1 MARPKVFI
9 DGHAGTTGLRI
20 REWLEGR
27 GDVEFLTLRD
37 DQRRDAGAR
46 REYLDE
52 ADLAIL
58 CLPDEV
64 ARETASQ
71 VEDGSTRIL
80 DASSAHRVT
89 EGWAYGL
96 PELQDGQRES
106 IRTEDRVSSAGC
118 YASAV
123 VLALRPLVDSGDL
136 PADAPVTI
144 HALSGYSGGGRSLIE
159 KWEDP
164 GGGFIGLPYEAPYAM
179 ERVHKH
185 IPEMTRYSGLRNEPH
200 FTPAVGPFKT
210 GMRVEIPLHDSVL
223 APDATAE
230 SIWNVLDER
239 YASEKFV
246 DVIPIDETLAY
257 DEGQATFDPRACN
270 DTNRMEIAVVPNPLG
285 HVLLMVR
292 LDNLGKGA
300 SGVAIQNMNLM
311 LGLPEG
317 RGLPV

>member
-1 MARPKVFI
+1 MAMPKVFI

-27 GDVEFLTLRD
+27 EDVEFLTLRD

-64 ARETASQ
+64 ARETALQ

-80 DASSAHRVT
+80 DASSVHRVA

-96 PELQDGQRES
+96 PELQDGLRES
-106 IRTEDRVSSAGC
+106 IRTEDRVSNPGC

-123 VLALRPLVDSGDL
+123 VLAVRPLVDSGDL
-136 PADAPVTI
+136 PADAPLTV
-144 HALSGYSGGGRSLIE
+144 HALSGYSGGGRNLIE
-159 KWEDP
+159 KWEDRD
-164 GGGFIGLPYEAPYAM
+164 GEYVGLPYEAPYAM
-179 ERVHKH
+179 GSVHKH
-185 IPEMTRYSGLRNEPH
+185 IPEMTRYSGLRSEPH

-223 APDATAE
+223 SLDSTPE
-230 SIWNVLDER
+230 SIWSALNKR

-246 DVIPIDETLAY
+246 DVIPLDETLAY
-257 DEGQATFDPRACN
+257 DEGEARFDPRVCN

-311 LGLPEG
+311 LGLPED